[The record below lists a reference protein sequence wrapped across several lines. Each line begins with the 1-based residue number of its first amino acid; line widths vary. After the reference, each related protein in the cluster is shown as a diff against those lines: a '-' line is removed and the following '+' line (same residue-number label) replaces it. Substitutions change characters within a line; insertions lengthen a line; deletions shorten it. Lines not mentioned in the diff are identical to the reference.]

1 MVPLLPLPP
10 LRVTADVTN
19 TTLTNAHATTHTA
32 ANGGGRAT
40 SLASLQRFWAIAA
53 SVNSS
58 CAPQGPRSLSRLSLK
73 MRFKCAKQHLDT
85 LAVASGL
92 LERIGTGARAS
103 DITSVFVDIAR
114 DHACR
119 SIRAAFG
126 FEGTRAAIAGASD
139 ISKFVLGENA
149 PGCARIR
156 N

>member
-1 MVPLLPLPP
+1 MRKIIRQRGTGP
-10 LRVTADVTN
+10 
-19 TTLTNAHATTHTA
+19 
-32 ANGGGRAT
+32 RAT
-40 SLASLQRFWAIAA
+40 SCRNTGRHHLGM
-53 SVNSS
+53 
-58 CAPQGPRSLSRLSLK
+58 PGRL
-73 MRFKCAKQHLDT
+73 RRNPHLDT

-139 ISKFVLGENA
+139 ISKLVLGENA
-149 PGCARIR
+149 PGRLQKLAHRADVDVAFLVEGEV
-156 N
+156 